1 MADEHD
7 EGRNPHEIFVDG
19 TGESNRQ
26 RYEDDV
32 VDAVTIIEAAGYQQQ
47 PDQYVLEA
55 LRGANGPVEEQFD
68 PRGDVGPA
76 EVDLTHQHRKFFRV
90 TTRGQ
95 VFV

>member
-7 EGRNPHEIFVDG
+7 EGRDPHVIFVDG
-19 TGESNRQ
+19 TGESAQQ
-26 RYEDDV
+26 RYGDDV
-32 VDAVTIIEAAGYQQQ
+32 VDAVTIIEAAGYQEQ

-55 LRGANGPVEEQFD
+55 LRAPNGPVEEQFD
-68 PRGDVGPA
+68 PRGEVGPA
-76 EVDLTHQHRKFFRV
+76 EVDLTGQHRKFFRV